1 MCILFCNITC
11 MARCLVFVVTIV
23 AIVPTKADAPQK
35 NAKKTINMKLFSK
48 RNVFIMNVIVAF
60 C

>member
-23 AIVPTKADAPQK
+23 AIVPTKADAAHALK
-35 NAKKTINMKLFSK
+35 DKSK
-48 RNVFIMNVIVAF
+48 RKTEIQ
-60 C
+60 